1 MFTPVEPHDMDFY
14 VGLVSS
20 STLMRFIKCKSVNK
34 NRSRYIKGCHFQNSD
49 LPAHINNGEV
59 SHSYLFSVIYTS
71 DIKYK
76 IDANNPVL
84 L

>member
-1 MFTPVEPHDMDFY
+1 MTWTSMYCPYLDLFLFTLLHLMNLIRVEELTKP
-14 VGLVSS
+14 
-20 STLMRFIKCKSVNK
+20 T
-34 NRSRYIKGCHFQNSD
+34 IKGCHFQNSD

-59 SHSYLFSVIYTS
+59 SNSYLFSVIYTS